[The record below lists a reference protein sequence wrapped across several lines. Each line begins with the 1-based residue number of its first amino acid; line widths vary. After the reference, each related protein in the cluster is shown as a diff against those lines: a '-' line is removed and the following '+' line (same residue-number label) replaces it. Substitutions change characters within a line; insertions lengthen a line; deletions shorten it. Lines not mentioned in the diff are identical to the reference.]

1 MQSGYYLRP
10 PARMLHNS
18 IARTSYWLC
27 IRRLWVCCSW
37 GCILACKARLNCIIR
52 RLRVCSSWGAFWIA
66 RLGSTAPSD
75 GLGFAA
81 AGVAQ
86 AFFLP
91 FPRPLPLLLFSGGS
105 CGSIPPVGPWRR
117 AFLTSSQRLSYFL
130 KQCTYAFRH
139 VQQWHMLF
147 D

>member
-27 IRRLWVCCSW
+27 IRRLWVAAAGGAFW
-37 GCILACKARLNCIIR
+37 LARLGSTA
-52 RLRVCSSWGAFWIA
+52 SSDGSGFAAAGGAFWIA